1 MLVYMLL
8 HTHAC
13 ALKVSTKIGSSMK
26 SVGEVMAI
34 GRKFEEALQKA
45 LRMVNETSLGLDPE
59 IVEPTEEVSN
69 WIEISTP
76 HIHTCTV
83 YVHLNINLLSTK
95 ISQTLMYPTDERIF
109 AVAAAL
115 YDSCNYSVDKLTSL
129 TRIDSWFLAKM
140 KNITEMIKEL
150 KKVDSKVSLSLSP
163 PPPVSITHT
172 HTHTHTHNILNYA
185 IFCSSLRAHCPMSF
199 FTKLR
204 SLVSLTNK

>member
-1 MLVYMLL
+1 MLL
-8 HTHAC
+8 HTHLC

-59 IVEPTEEVSN
+59 IVEPTEEVSD

-150 KKVDSKVSLSLSP
+150 KKVDSKVSLSLS
-163 PPPVSITHT
+163 
-172 HTHTHTHNILNYA
+172 HTHTHNILNYA
-185 IFCSSLRAHCPMSF
+185 IFCSSLRAHCPRSF

-204 SLVSLTNK
+204 SLVSLTNRSLATVIQPSWSSMT